1 MTGFAASSHQ
11 MQVKSALIFSK
22 ILIVPAGCLATR
34 PRLAQYEPE
43 THGQAAIWAP
53 PLIVATRM
61 RLLPAPNGLPALG

>member
-22 ILIVPAGCLATR
+22 VLIVPAGCLAAR

-43 THGQAAIWAP
+43 THGQAGAQQYGRAP
-53 PLIVATRM
+53 GRGDAH
-61 RLLPAPNGLPALG
+61 ALFARA